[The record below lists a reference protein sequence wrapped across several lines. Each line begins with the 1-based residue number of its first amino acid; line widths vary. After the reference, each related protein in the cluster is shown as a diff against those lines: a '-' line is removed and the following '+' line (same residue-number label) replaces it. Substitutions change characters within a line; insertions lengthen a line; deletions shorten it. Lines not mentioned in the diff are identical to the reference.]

1 MADGE
6 DDDCGGENVRPT
18 AYTPAA
24 AHDCLLQAYYVEL
37 DSQARQEPPLPY
49 QAVAKAPGL
58 DDRRIISKWSNSRA
72 RRARASDQEQ
82 RDVNW
87 EALRRRADRAESQGR
102 VRFSFWRFGLLVS
115 LLCEADSA
123 LPNLFLHIPR
133 AAVGFPTFLMDS
145 GGGRGGVT
153 AILIPVWGRRIQW
166 GKFIGGGKFWEL
178 H

>member
-1 MADGE
+1 M
-6 DDDCGGENVRPT
+6 RPS
-18 AYTPAA
+18 AYTPSA
-24 AHDCLLQAYYVEL
+24 AHDCLLQAYDVEL
-37 DSQARQEPPLPY
+37 DFHARQEPPFPN
-49 QAVAKAPGL
+49 QAVAKAQGV
-58 DDRRIISKWSNSRA
+58 DSRRLISKWSNSRA

-87 EALRRRADRAESQGR
+87 KSLSRRADRAANQGR
-102 VRFSFWRFGLLVS
+102 VRFSIWRFGLLVS
-115 LLCEADSA
+115 LLCEAASA